1 MAADHLAESLH
12 AVSPDATVALAAGPT
27 PALVALVSLAVAR
40 VVARALRASPS
51 RRLAVQSTSRR
62 GARRRQQV
70 PAARYKG
77 CSGGGGDEWRG
88 AEGRGDKAERD
99 DSKVAIGILFGTQTG
114 TSEGFAKVGRVHRGR
129 GLFRARRAS
138 RVARMRGAV
147 GWGGWEG
154 RACDEG
160 VAWAGSAWLREMPWP
175 SHASRSRCLTS
186 PLCRR
191 NPPAASSLPPNHPS
205 LPFHPPPCRL
215 KPPHSPGPPPS
226 PFPLFPHPQP
236 VPLVALT
243 DTSCL
248 TSCCMR
254 HHPMGPHGQDDL
266 AEDSDGFTAKLK
278 AFHATFFLVATG
290 AATALPPAL
299 LPAPLRTSGS
309 AALLAAAHHAAIASP
324 RHTHASCMSLCA
336 TSDSTR
342 PIPVAALPCRAL
354 SYGDGE
360 PTDDAQRFFK
370 WLHAT
375 AAHAEA
381 QDDSP
386 VPLLGAPF
394 LLSSGWEIGQYEHFN
409 LMGKM
414 LDKHLAALGGQ
425 RVAEVGLGDDDQCI
439 EDDFKACLSLTQP
452 LVPPLTPFV
461 PHVCIVG
468 RRAGLWKGF
477 EALVLGR
484 GAGGEG
490 QQGEGA
496 AGEWEDEEEE
506 VQEYQ
511 VRFHSRVGQAGV
523 AGENGELNG
532 GLNGHVHEEMN
543 GKMNGETNG
552 KVNGGEKQVNG
563 VGEHKNGGEEEEEQ
577 MSMGEAIAAVGWHS
591 HSIGRARVAVVRELQ
606 APNSDRSTLH
616 VELDLSPCPH
626 LQYEVGDHVA
636 VFPENSDADVAA
648 VAKCL
653 GLDLDDVISLHL
665 PSPSSSLP
673 PPPPGRHSIRSVL
686 ASLPDLHSSPRK
698 AALAVLAHFASH
710 PDEAARLKHLASDG
724 GKAEYREWVAAAHRS
739 LLEVLQAFPSARPP
753 LAVFLASVAP
763 RLQPRFYSISS
774 HPRHEPGALHI
785 TCAVV
790 RDITPAGRIHH
801 GVCSSFLHRHLP
813 LPTPASTSPAPSP
826 PVLLPA
832 FIRSSHFRPPTDPTR
847 PIVMVGPGTGLAPFR
862 AFLQVP
868 PLCFHCPS
876 ASTAPLL
883 PLPLCFHCPSASTAP
898 LLPLPLC
905 FHCPSAS
912 TAPLLPL
919 PLCFH
924 CPSASTA
931 PLLPLPL
938 CPPRLP
944 AVIPLARRTPWHR
957 MLSLAAWQRHRALL
971 QKGGQQLGEALLFFG
986 CRHRHQDYIYR
997 EELAAYEESGVLSAL
1012 HVAFSRDGPSKVYV
1026 QHLLKQQAERVWQV
1040 VGRRGGSVY
1049 VCGDAKAMARDVHH
1063 ALLEVAVEQVAPARS
1078 ASNSPFPP
1086 AVPRTSALPAMAPPR
1101 VSLLTTR
1108 RLSFAGLALCA
1119 LLAAALFRPALSRA
1133 SLHVA
1138 RGRAL
1143 EEDDEREESSDDGGS
1158 TDRMRSQ
1165 GKTTTTTRAVA
1176 ARCAAS
1182 AAPGR
1187 AAATSAENPTAAASP
1202 PPAAATAAATSELA
1216 ALHSSTP
1223 TAPSCC
1229 SRLKP
1234 ARPPCMCAL
1243 LMLGQSSATCR
1254 VLHAL
1259 LSLLL

>member
-27 PALVALVSLAVAR
+27 PALVALVSLAVLVSSLALFVLR
-40 VVARALRASPS
+40 HRAASLSKAPVAAGP
-51 RRLAVQSTSRR
+51 
-62 GARRRQQV
+62 
-70 PAARYKG
+70 
-77 CSGGGGDEWRG
+77 GGGSKYQPLATKDVAAVAATNGEERKG
-88 AEGRGDKAERD
+88 EGDKAERD

-114 TSEGFAKVGRVHRGR
+114 TSEGFAKTLVSELQHH
-129 GLFRARRAS
+129 FAS
-138 RVARMRGAV
+138 HCTV
-147 GWGGWEG
+147 E
-154 RACDEG
+154 
-160 VAWAGSAWLREMPWP
+160 L
-175 SHASRSRCLTS
+175 
-186 PLCRR
+186 
-191 NPPAASSLPPNHPS
+191 SSL
-205 LPFHPPPCRL
+205 
-215 KPPHSPGPPPS
+215 
-226 PFPLFPHPQP
+226 
-236 VPLVALT
+236 
-243 DTSCL
+243 
-248 TSCCMR
+248 
-254 HHPMGPHGQDDL
+254 DDL

-278 AFHATFFLVATG
+278 AFHAAFFLVAT
-290 AATALPPAL
+290 
-299 LPAPLRTSGS
+299 
-309 AALLAAAHHAAIASP
+309 
-324 RHTHASCMSLCA
+324 
-336 TSDSTR
+336 
-342 PIPVAALPCRAL
+342 
-354 SYGDGE
+354 YGDGE

-375 AAHAEA
+375 AAAAEA

-386 VPLLGAPF
+386 LPLQGLRFAVFGLGNR
-394 LLSSGWEIGQYEHFN
+394 QYEHFN

-439 EDDFKACLSLTQP
+439 EDDFKAW
-452 LVPPLTPFV
+452 
-461 PHVCIVG
+461 
-468 RRAGLWKGF
+468 RAGLWKGF

-626 LQYEVGDHVA
+626 LQYKVGDHVA

-739 LLEVLQAFPSARPP
+739 LLEVLQAFPSVRPP

-862 AFLQVP
+862 AFLQ
-868 PLCFHCPS
+868 
-876 ASTAPLL
+876 
-883 PLPLCFHCPSASTAP
+883 
-898 LLPLPLC
+898 
-905 FHCPSAS
+905 
-912 TAPLLPL
+912 
-919 PLCFH
+919 
-924 CPSASTA
+924 
-931 PLLPLPL
+931 
-938 CPPRLP
+938 
-944 AVIPLARRTPWHR
+944 
-957 MLSLAAWQRHRALL
+957 HRALL

-1063 ALLEVAVEQVAPARS
+1063 ALLEVAVEQGKMAKEAAVALLDGLAEQAPARS

-1165 GKTTTTTRAVA
+1165 GKLRSHWRAEEEGEVNDDSSHDDHHDYDDRDDHDEHYDHHDDNGSDGDDGDDHSRDHDQSGVTSSPSAPSPPTTTPSDPAVSPPPPTFPSLTCAPGAGTTTTTRAVA

-1187 AAATSAENPTAAASP
+1187 AAATSAESPTAAASP

>member
-1 MAADHLAESLH
+1 MIGDGSAAAMAADHLAESLH

-27 PALVALVSLAVAR
+27 PALVALVSLAVLVSSLALFVLR
-40 VVARALRASPS
+40 HRAASLSKAPVAAGP
-51 RRLAVQSTSRR
+51 
-62 GARRRQQV
+62 
-70 PAARYKG
+70 
-77 CSGGGGDEWRG
+77 GGGSKYQPLATKDVAAVAATNGEERKG
-88 AEGRGDKAERD
+88 EGDKAERD

-129 GLFRARRAS
+129 AC
-138 RVARMRGAV
+138 
-147 GWGGWEG
+147 

-160 VAWAGSAWLREMPWP
+160 VAWAGSAWLREMPCP
-175 SHASRSRCLTS
+175 PMLPFSLSHF
-186 PLCRR
+186 P
-191 NPPAASSLPPNHPS
+191 SLPPQPT
-205 LPFHPPPCRL
+205 CRL
-215 KPPHSPGPPPS
+215 IPSAQSPLPAVSPSPLPPQAPPLPRPPHH
-226 PFPLFPHPQP
+226 FPLFPHPQP

-243 DTSCL
+243 DTCVRAAAPLRIALHRGAQQPACL

-254 HHPMGPHGQDDL
+254 HHPMAPRQDDL

-278 AFHATFFLVATG
+278 AFHAAFFLVAT
-290 AATALPPAL
+290 
-299 LPAPLRTSGS
+299 
-309 AALLAAAHHAAIASP
+309 
-324 RHTHASCMSLCA
+324 
-336 TSDSTR
+336 
-342 PIPVAALPCRAL
+342 
-354 SYGDGE
+354 YGDGE

-386 VPLLGAPF
+386 VPLQGLRFAVFGLGNR
-394 LLSSGWEIGQYEHFN
+394 QYEHFN

-439 EDDFKACLSLTQP
+439 EDDFKAW
-452 LVPPLTPFV
+452 
-461 PHVCIVG
+461 
-468 RRAGLWKGF
+468 RAGLWKGF

-698 AALAVLAHFASH
+698 VNLFPCLSFAFGALAVHLYQHRLLLLAASCAKQCHPPIPLCTPVAARPFPCPNATSFFPTALAALHQAALAVLAHFASH

-924 CPSASTA
+924 CPSALHACQLLFHWHAAPPGTACCLWPRGSEWGSQVPTPHST
-931 PLLPLPL
+931 LLPR
-938 CPPRLP
+938 PPRLHP
-944 AVIPLARRTPWHR
+944 SLFTCSLPP
-957 MLSLAAWQRHRALL
+957 LSLLPYPSAAPRVAAEGRAAA
-971 QKGGQQLGEALLFFG
+971 GGGASVLW
-986 CRHRHQDYIYR
+986 DYIYR

-1063 ALLEVAVEQVAPARS
+1063 ALLEVAVEQGKMAKEAAVA
-1078 ASNSPFPP
+1078 
-1086 AVPRTSALPAMAPPR
+1086 
-1101 VSLLTTR
+1101 LLD
-1108 RLSFAGLALCA
+1108 GLAEQ
-1119 LLAAALFRPALSRA
+1119 
-1133 SLHVA
+1133 
-1138 RGRAL
+1138 GR
-1143 EEDDEREESSDDGGS
+1143 
-1158 TDRMRSQ
+1158 
-1165 GKTTTTTRAVA
+1165 TTTTTRAVA

>member
-1 MAADHLAESLH
+1 MIGDGSAAAMAADHLAESLH

-27 PALVALVSLAVAR
+27 PALVALVSLAVLVSSLALFVLR
-40 VVARALRASPS
+40 HRAASLSKAPVAAGP
-51 RRLAVQSTSRR
+51 
-62 GARRRQQV
+62 
-70 PAARYKG
+70 
-77 CSGGGGDEWRG
+77 GGGSKYQPLATKDVAAVAATNGEERKG
-88 AEGRGDKAERD
+88 EGDKAERD

-114 TSEGFAKVGRVHRGR
+114 TSEGFAK
-129 GLFRARRAS
+129 
-138 RVARMRGAV
+138 
-147 GWGGWEG
+147 
-154 RACDEG
+154 
-160 VAWAGSAWLREMPWP
+160 
-175 SHASRSRCLTS
+175 
-186 PLCRR
+186 
-191 NPPAASSLPPNHPS
+191 
-205 LPFHPPPCRL
+205 
-215 KPPHSPGPPPS
+215 PPHSPGRLTISPS
-226 PFPLFPHPQP
+226 FLTRNPCPSSPLQT
-236 VPLVALT
+236 LVSELQ
-243 DTSCL
+243 
-248 TSCCMR
+248 
-254 HHPMGPHGQDDL
+254 HHFASHCTVELSSLDDL

-278 AFHATFFLVATG
+278 AFHATFFLVAT
-290 AATALPPAL
+290 
-299 LPAPLRTSGS
+299 
-309 AALLAAAHHAAIASP
+309 
-324 RHTHASCMSLCA
+324 
-336 TSDSTR
+336 
-342 PIPVAALPCRAL
+342 
-354 SYGDGE
+354 YGDGE

-386 VPLLGAPF
+386 VPLQGLRFAVFGLGNR
-394 LLSSGWEIGQYEHFN
+394 QYEHFN

-439 EDDFKACLSLTQP
+439 EDDFKAW
-452 LVPPLTPFV
+452 
-461 PHVCIVG
+461 
-468 RRAGLWKGF
+468 RAGLWKGF

-591 HSIGRARVAVVRELQ
+591 HSIGR
-606 APNSDRSTLH
+606 
-616 VELDLSPCPH
+616 
-626 LQYEVGDHVA
+626 YEVGDHVA

-665 PSPSSSLP
+665 PSPSLLLLAASCAKQCHP
-673 PPPPGRHSIRSVL
+673 PIPLCTPVAARPFPCPNATSFFPTAL
-686 ASLPDLHSSPRK
+686 AALHQ

-813 LPTPASTSPAPSP
+813 LPTPASTSPAPSA

-862 AFLQVP
+862 AFLQ
-868 PLCFHCPS
+868 
-876 ASTAPLL
+876 
-883 PLPLCFHCPSASTAP
+883 
-898 LLPLPLC
+898 
-905 FHCPSAS
+905 
-912 TAPLLPL
+912 
-919 PLCFH
+919 
-924 CPSASTA
+924 
-931 PLLPLPL
+931 
-938 CPPRLP
+938 
-944 AVIPLARRTPWHR
+944 
-957 MLSLAAWQRHRALL
+957 HRALL

-1063 ALLEVAVEQVAPARS
+1063 ALLEVAVEQGKMAKEAAVALLDGLAEQAPARS

-1086 AVPRTSALPAMAPPR
+1086 AVLRTSALPAMAPPR

-1158 TDRMRSQ
+1158 RDRMRSQ

-1187 AAATSAENPTAAASP
+1187 AAATSAESPTAAASP

-1234 ARPPCMCAL
+1234 ARLPCMCAL

>member
-1 MAADHLAESLH
+1 MIGDGSAAAMAADHLAESLH

-27 PALVALVSLAVAR
+27 PALVALVSLAVLVSSLALFVLR
-40 VVARALRASPS
+40 HRAASLSKAPVAAGP
-51 RRLAVQSTSRR
+51 
-62 GARRRQQV
+62 
-70 PAARYKG
+70 
-77 CSGGGGDEWRG
+77 GGGSKYQPLATKDVAAVAATNGEERKG
-88 AEGRGDKAERD
+88 EGDKAERD

-129 GLFRARRAS
+129 AC
-138 RVARMRGAV
+138 
-147 GWGGWEG
+147 

-160 VAWAGSAWLREMPWP
+160 VAWAGSAWLREMPCP
-175 SHASRSRCLTS
+175 PMLPFSLSHF
-186 PLCRR
+186 P
-191 NPPAASSLPPNHPS
+191 SLPPQPT
-205 LPFHPPPCRL
+205 CRL
-215 KPPHSPGPPPS
+215 IPSAQSPLPAVSPSPLPPQAPPLPRPPHH
-226 PFPLFPHPQP
+226 FPLFPHPQP

-243 DTSCL
+243 DTCVRAAAPLRIALHRGAQQPACL

-254 HHPMGPHGQDDL
+254 HHPMAPRQDDL

-278 AFHATFFLVATG
+278 AFHATFFLVAT
-290 AATALPPAL
+290 
-299 LPAPLRTSGS
+299 
-309 AALLAAAHHAAIASP
+309 
-324 RHTHASCMSLCA
+324 
-336 TSDSTR
+336 
-342 PIPVAALPCRAL
+342 
-354 SYGDGE
+354 YGDGE

-386 VPLLGAPF
+386 VPLQGLRFAVFGLGNR
-394 LLSSGWEIGQYEHFN
+394 QYEHFN

-439 EDDFKACLSLTQP
+439 EDDFKAW
-452 LVPPLTPFV
+452 
-461 PHVCIVG
+461 
-468 RRAGLWKGF
+468 RAGLWKGF

-813 LPTPASTSPAPSP
+813 LPTPASTSPAPSA

-862 AFLQVP
+862 AFLQ
-868 PLCFHCPS
+868 
-876 ASTAPLL
+876 
-883 PLPLCFHCPSASTAP
+883 
-898 LLPLPLC
+898 
-905 FHCPSAS
+905 
-912 TAPLLPL
+912 
-919 PLCFH
+919 
-924 CPSASTA
+924 
-931 PLLPLPL
+931 
-938 CPPRLP
+938 
-944 AVIPLARRTPWHR
+944 
-957 MLSLAAWQRHRALL
+957 HRALL

-1063 ALLEVAVEQVAPARS
+1063 ALLEVAVEQVGGRS
-1078 ASNSPFPP
+1078 AGGKMAKEA
-1086 AVPRTSALPAMAPPR
+1086 AVAL
-1101 VSLLTTR
+1101 LD
-1108 RLSFAGLALCA
+1108 GLAEQ
-1119 LLAAALFRPALSRA
+1119 
-1133 SLHVA
+1133 
-1138 RGRAL
+1138 GR
-1143 EEDDEREESSDDGGS
+1143 
-1158 TDRMRSQ
+1158 
-1165 GKTTTTTRAVA
+1165 TTTTTRAVA

-1187 AAATSAENPTAAASP
+1187 AAATSAESPTAAASP

-1234 ARPPCMCAL
+1234 ARLPCMCAL